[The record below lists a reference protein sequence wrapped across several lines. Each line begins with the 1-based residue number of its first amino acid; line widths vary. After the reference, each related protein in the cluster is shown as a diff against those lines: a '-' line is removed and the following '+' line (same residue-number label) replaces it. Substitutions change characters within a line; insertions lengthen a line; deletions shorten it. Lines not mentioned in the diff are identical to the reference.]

1 MADKLPDYAYWPLH
15 RCLESLHDMYRVLR
29 LSVQG
34 FGLITRRPEM
44 TERIIE
50 LTIAVGQEVTTEHK
64 SNLERE
70 RVDAEFAEN
79 ELRNDFPF
87 MHASALVA
95 AWGSLEAAIVDV
107 AVGILLNEPKA
118 FDKDEF
124 MKVRVPLSTFEGLDK
139 EDRVRYLIS
148 EVQRPQAAGG
158 GQGVD
163 SFENLLHLF
172 DLSGKVEENVKKTLW
187 EMNHMRNI
195 IVHRDSHADSR
206 LVRACPWLNT
216 KVGERLMVNHS
227 QFGRYGDAV
236 FEYVKTIVHRLVAR
250 YGVPSFPWTTAEA
263 INPKPSQ

>member
-1 MADKLPDYAYWPLH
+1 
-15 RCLESLHDMYRVLR
+15 
-29 LSVQG
+29 
-34 FGLITRRPEM
+34 M
-44 TERIIE
+44 TERIME

-79 ELRNDFPF
+79 ELRDDFPF

-95 AWGSLEAAIVDV
+95 AWGSLEAAIEDV

-118 FDKDEF
+118 FDRDEF

-139 EDRVRYLIS
+139 EDRVRFLIS
-148 EVQRPQAAGG
+148 EVQRPQAAGA

-163 SFENLLHLF
+163 TFENLLQLF
-172 DLSGKVEENVKKTLW
+172 DLSGKVEENVKRTLW

-206 LVRACPWLNT
+206 LVHACPWLKV
-216 KVGERLMVNHS
+216 KVGDRLMVSYS
-227 QFGRYGDAV
+227 QFGLYSDAV
-236 FEYVKTIVHRLVAR
+236 FEYVKTIVRRLMVR
-250 YGVPSFPWTTAEA
+250 YSVQSFPWTTAEVA
-263 INPKPSQ
+263 NPEPSQ